1 MSSEALVAALLVAA
15 AGCAADEPAPCE
27 DVVVRTTR
35 ITDVEIPVTNPDV
48 ERIAADVDGDGQ
60 LDDAAAYAMT
70 LMFAIDPALQAATT
84 ARLHRRLTD
93 DVVWNA
99 SLVRCGDA
107 ERLALPDGVPIGLL
121 VDFADT
127 GAVGFVPA
135 DADADLGD
143 GDSIRGAVAPGY
155 LEVAEAAF
163 LPYVQQRIDAGEYYA
178 GTALDDNGDGII
190 AADELHTSQDWQ
202 ALTGPDLDLDVDGA
216 PESYS
221 FGFGVETAP

>member
-1 MSSEALVAALLVAA
+1 MSNEALIGALLLAA
-15 AGCAADEPAPCE
+15 AGCAAEEPAPCQ

-70 LMFAIDPALQAATT
+70 LMFAIDPTLQTATT
-84 ARLHRRLTD
+84 ARLHRRLND
-93 DVVWNA
+93 DVVWSA
-99 SLVRCGDA
+99 SIVRCGDDD
-107 ERLALPDGVPIGLL
+107 RLVLTDGVPIGLL
-121 VDFADT
+121 IDFADT

-135 DADADLGD
+135 DAQVGAGD
-143 GDSIRGAVAPGY
+143 NIDGAVGPGY
-155 LEVAEAAF
+155 LAIAEAAF

-178 GTALDDNGDGII
+178 GTALDDNGDGVI
-190 AADELHTSQDWQ
+190 ALDELQTSQDWQ
-202 ALTGPDLDLDVDGA
+202 ALTGPDLDLDVDGE

-221 FGFGVETAP
+221 FGFAVETAP